1 MDVKKEDEP
10 DGNRRRPELERLQ
23 TWNWMTTARWQSK
36 MRTLDLSIQQMADP
50 SIDWLHQ
57 LSTQRIVNDN
67 ELISRVPPVGLFQLN
82 GSLISYLLKDS
93 WQVNARYRARHGRSR
108 GGPAWLNLT
117 LLNINGISPLRMIR
131 IFGLKIDKKWNAMNE
146 VNLSVGDHFNR
157 KKTNPAVSRSDV
169 WNSVRY
175 PPHFYSRDY

>member
-1 MDVKKEDEP
+1 METD
-10 DGNRRRPELERLQ
+10 DGRNWNGSKLETGWPLRDGSQ
-23 TWNWMTTARWQSK
+23 RCAHWTFRFSFY
-36 MRTLDLSIQQMADP
+36 SQQMADP

-108 GGPAWLNLT
+108 GGPAWPNLT

-131 IFGLKIDKKWNAMNE
+131 IFGLKIDQKWNAMNE